1 MDAIVQAILNLSK
14 LEVSLIKIED
24 ATPDTFMMT
33 IESKVTNT
41 GPVSATQSPL
51 TVDMVGPAGIF
62 GRLDLPEVKTRSSG
76 TEVKIPAQLIK
87 IIDHNA
93 YQAFVK
99 SIQLDEKLTLRLE
112 NGAGTIKAL
121 GMKSKIV
128 YKKNVELL
136 GMNGP
141 KTELVKTVST
151 DAEGGFKNTIKIYN
165 PSPLEI
171 DLGENTFQF
180 IDDAGMVIAEQ
191 HGTLDI
197 PRGDSYHEVS
207 GTVKGKTASG
217 KVNLVGID
225 VTKESWLK
233 TTIKYYNT
241 PIGLTAEMKQLV
253 TQ

>member
-1 MDAIVQAILNLSK
+1 MDSIVQAILNLSK

-24 ATPDTFMMT
+24 ATADTFKMT

-41 GPVSATQSPL
+41 GPVSATQSAL

-62 GRLDLPEVKTRSSG
+62 GKLDLPEVKTKSSG
-76 TEVKIPAQLIK
+76 TVVNIPAQVVK
-87 IIDHNA
+87 IIDHAA

-112 NGAGTIKAL
+112 NGQGTVKAL

-141 KTELVKTVST
+141 KTELVKTVAT
-151 DAEGGFKNTIKIYN
+151 DGGFKNTIKIYN

-171 DLGENTFQF
+171 DLGENTFEF
-180 IDDAGMVIAEQ
+180 VDDAGLVIAEQ
-191 HGTLDI
+191 TGNLDI
-197 PRGDSYHEVS
+197 PRGDSYHEAT
-207 GTVKGKTASG
+207 GTIKGKTASS
-217 KVNLVGID
+217 KITLVGKD
-225 VTKESWLK
+225 VARDSWLK
-233 TTIKYYNT
+233 ETIKFFNT

-253 TQ
+253 AQ

>member
-1 MDAIVQAILNLSK
+1 
-14 LEVSLIKIED
+14 
-24 ATPDTFMMT
+24 MT

-62 GRLDLPEVKTRSSG
+62 GKLELPEVKTKSSG
-76 TEVKIPAQLIK
+76 TIVNIPAQVIK
-87 IIDHNA
+87 IIDHAA

-112 NGAGTIKAL
+112 NGQGTIKAL

-141 KTELVKTVST
+141 KTELVKTV
-151 DAEGGFKNTIKIYN
+151 AIEGGFKNTIKIYN

-171 DLGENTFQF
+171 DLGKNTFQF
-180 IDDAGMVIAEQ
+180 IDEAGQVIAEQ
-191 HGTLDI
+191 TGDLDI
-197 PRGDSYHEVS
+197 PRGDSYHESDGV
-207 GTVKGKTASG
+207 VLAKTSSG
-217 KVNLVGID
+217 KINLAGKD
-225 VTKESWLK
+225 VSQPSWLK
-233 TTIKYYNT
+233 ETIKYFNT
-241 PIGLTAEMKQLV
+241 PIGLTAEMKDMVSQ
-253 TQ
+253 